1 MNNSKIVVV
10 ETNKGVFLFQVAIKA
25 ESVRWGTP
33 PITEGPGSFQLKA
46 LCSDPEPLLQSL
58 EADQL
63 ISIFEEDLRILM
75 GGIWTKPD
83 NGTQSFH
90 LHAIGGNSV
99 TYKRAG
105 KSRTAKYQGREVE
118 TAS

>member
-1 MNNSKIVVV
+1 MIYYSEWIIIAMNNSKIVVV
-10 ETNKGVFLFQVAIKA
+10 ETNKDVFLFQVAIKA

-46 LCSDPEPLLQSL
+46 LCSDPTSEPLLQSL

-75 GGIWTKPD
+75 GGI
-83 NGTQSFH
+83 
-90 LHAIGGNSV
+90 
-99 TYKRAG
+99 
-105 KSRTAKYQGREVE
+105 
-118 TAS
+118 